1 MQRIITYS
9 RTLII
14 SSLGATSQLSF
25 SGTHHNVGVLND
37 SVDIGVTEYVTLC
50 FTGLLCHVM
59 SYGM

>member
-14 SSLGATSQLSF
+14 SSLGATSQLSD

-50 FTGLLCHVM
+50 YVSLVCYVM
-59 SYGM
+59 